1 MDGTIERIV
10 KRRRH
15 LGAQAW
21 REVFER
27 FGAAGVSVGEF
38 CRREGLCR
46 SSFNRWRAR
55 LALSVQAADAASAR
69 STPRQPAERRSTPAF
84 VDLGL
89 LGGAAGARA
98 AGSEARSEA
107 AAFELRIELGG
118 GLTLTLARR

>member
-1 MDGTIERIV
+1 MDGIVERVV

-27 FGAAGVSVGEF
+27 FGTAGVSVGEF

-55 LALSVQAADAASAR
+55 LRTAGAASAR
-69 STPRQPAERRSTPAF
+69 PAPRQPAERKSTPAF
-84 VDLGL
+84 VDLGM
-89 LGGAAGARA
+89 LGAAAGARA
-98 AGSEARSEA
+98 AGSEAA
-107 AAFELRIELGG
+107 GFELRIELGG